1 MLKVEI
7 KVKQVAHH
15 HLLMVVRQ
23 PRQVAEAEVTVTE
36 LKQSVLV
43 VVQVEHNKVF
53 ILPVVQVVQADKTLV
68 ITEVLAAVVPED
80 IQETVVLEEVQHPE
94 EIQQLVQPEQEAP
107 EVAAEKVANP
117 SVAEEAAAV
126 SVSTV

>member
-7 KVKQVAHH
+7 KVKQVVHH

-23 PRQVAEAEVTVTE
+23 LRQVAEAEVTVTE

-68 ITEVLAAVVPED
+68 ITEVLAAEVPED
-80 IQETVVLEEVQHPE
+80 PEELRVHLQVEPVVQEAVATQ
-94 EIQQLVQPEQEAP
+94 EIQQQEP
-107 EVAAEKVANP
+107 VAAEVLAGG
-117 SVAEEAAAV
+117 AV
-126 SVSTV
+126 SRNWIRIG

>member
-7 KVKQVAHH
+7 KVKQAVHH
-15 HLLMVVRQ
+15 HLLMVARQ
-23 PRQVAEAEVTVTE
+23 LRQVAEAEVTVTE

-68 ITEVLAAVVPED
+68 ITEVLAAEVPED

-94 EIQQLVQPEQEAP
+94 EIQQLVQPEAAAA

-117 SVAEEAAAV
+117 SVAAVAAAV
-126 SVSTV
+126 SVFTV